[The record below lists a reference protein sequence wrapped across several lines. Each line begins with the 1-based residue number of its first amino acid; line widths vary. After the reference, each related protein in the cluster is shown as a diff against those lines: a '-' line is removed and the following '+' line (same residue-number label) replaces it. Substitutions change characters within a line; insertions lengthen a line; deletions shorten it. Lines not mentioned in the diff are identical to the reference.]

1 MGKKKKQN
9 TKQTNKKKK
18 KKKKKISIWI
28 SGFQFCSILNIIQV
42 QH

>member
-9 TKQTNKKKK
+9 TKQTNKQTKKK
-18 KKKKKISIWI
+18 KLSIWI

>member
-1 MGKKKKQN
+1 MGKKKE
-9 TKQTNKKKK
+9 TKYQTNKQKIK

-42 QH
+42 QY

>member
-9 TKQTNKKKK
+9 TKQTNKQTNKKK
-18 KKKKKISIWI
+18 LSIWI

>member
-9 TKQTNKKKK
+9 TKQTNKQT

>member
-1 MGKKKKQN
+1 MGKKKE
-9 TKQTNKKKK
+9 TKYQTNKQKI

>member
-9 TKQTNKKKK
+9 TKQTNKKL
-18 KKKKKISIWI
+18 KKKKISIWI